1 VLRQMKRYVAYSF
14 GTLWTL
20 ALIIALVATVIHQ
33 AKFQDSATE
42 LNLNHQVKTLELQNQ
57 RLGVSL
63 DREIKEHA
71 AYRKWVKSWREA
83 W

>member
-1 VLRQMKRYVAYSF
+1 MKRYMAYSF
-14 GTLWTL
+14 ATLWTL

-42 LNLNHQVKTLELQNQ
+42 LNLNHQVRILELENQ
-57 RLGVSL
+57 RLGDSL
-63 DREIKEHA
+63 NQQKIKYDD
-71 AYRKWVKSWREA
+71 YRRWVKSWREA

>member
-1 VLRQMKRYVAYSF
+1 MKKYMAYSF

-20 ALIIALVATVIHQ
+20 VLIVGLVAAVIHQ
-33 AKFQDSATE
+33 AKFQDSAAE
-42 LNLNHQVKTLELQNQ
+42 LSLRYQISALEMQNQ

>member
-1 VLRQMKRYVAYSF
+1 MAYSF
-14 GTLWTL
+14 GTVWTL

-57 RLGVSL
+57 RLDDSL
-63 DREIKEHA
+63 KQQKIKYEN
-71 AYRKWVKSWREA
+71 YRKWVISWHKA

>member
-1 VLRQMKRYVAYSF
+1 MKKYMAYSF

-57 RLGVSL
+57 RLGDSL
-63 DREIKEHA
+63 KQQKIKYDN
-71 AYRKWVKSWREA
+71 YRKWVKSWREA

>member
-1 VLRQMKRYVAYSF
+1 MKRYMAYTF
-14 GTLWTL
+14 ATLWTL

-57 RLGVSL
+57 RLGDSL
-63 DREIKEHA
+63 DQQKIKYDD
-71 AYRKWVKSWREA
+71 YRKGVKSWREA